1 MDTMRFALLFL
12 FAGVAFAQDPVKE
25 ELIKRGHS
33 HQGEAF
39 DSGPRQKPWVI
50 EGIGSAHFPIT
61 TQNPEVQKWFDQG
74 NALIHSFWFY
84 EAERAF
90 RWCLKLEPENAMAWW
105 GMYRAAENP
114 KRQKE
119 LLKEAVKRKQT
130 VSDRERMYI
139 EASMIVDFEDP
150 LDTRT
155 RAEKNQQYVQALE
168 RIVLKYPEDLEA
180 KSYLGLAVL
189 FQGPRLTPDLI
200 LKDVIAK
207 APMHPGAHH
216 YRIHNWNYLDGE
228 QALDSCAL
236 YSEIA
241 YGIGH
246 AQHMP
251 GHVYA
256 TVGMWQEAAI
266 SMDAATRV
274 EKEYMRTRLIL
285 PWDDWNYSH
294 NANYLSYIH
303 TQLGMADRAISGA
316 RQLLAVAHDP
326 QGNVN
331 DIYSNWGAGAI
342 AMMRALIRFERW
354 DDLLNEKTFEWK
366 SSTQHKAFKAYT
378 ETIAYLAKGQREK
391 AEKAYAEHKALKA
404 DAEKIKNY
412 AFDQNYAIQALE
424 LKGRLELAAG
434 RPIEGLATLTDA
446 AAHEDKLLENQN
458 DPPFY
463 PIYIANL
470 LGDAYLGQKSPALA
484 AQAYERTLKKVRGDG
499 FALAGLVEAY
509 SMLGDQKK
517 AANAMGRLLQVWGD
531 ADAGIKPL
539 ERARSLVPNAKPIDD
554 GPARQRNYIRTSL
567 ERLGPNVWQ
576 DFPAP
581 TLDVNDAKG
590 KQVTLDQYK
599 GKNVLLIFY
608 LGSECAHCIEQLKL
622 VAKKKFDLAGL
633 DTEVLAV
640 SSASIDT
647 NAASQKVGDLPFSLL
662 TDTSFANARRF
673 KSYDDFEDLELHST
687 TLIDKQGR
695 IHWSRIGG
703 DPFTDVDFL
712 LKELARMNASANE
725 GSPRLAAQ

>member
-1 MDTMRFALLFL
+1 MRLALLVL
-12 FAGVAFAQDPVKE
+12 LAASVFAQDRVKE

-61 TQNPEVQKWFDQG
+61 TKNPEVQKWFDQG

-90 RWCLKLEPENAMAWW
+90 RWCLKLEPDNAMAWW
-105 GMYRAAENP
+105 GMSRAVQDP
-114 KRQKE
+114 KRAKDM
-119 LLKEAVKRKQT
+119 LKEAVKRKDK

-139 EASMIVDFEDP
+139 EASMLTDYEDP
-150 LDTRT
+150 LDIRS
-155 RAEKNQQYVQALE
+155 RDQKNTQYIQALE
-168 RIVLKYPEDLEA
+168 RIVMKYPDDLEA
-180 KSYLGLAVL
+180 KSYLGLATL
-189 FQGPRLTPDLI
+189 FRGPRVTPDLI
-200 LKDVIAK
+200 LKEVIAK

-236 YSEIA
+236 YGQIA
-241 YGIGH
+241 SGIGH

-303 TQLGMADRAISGA
+303 TQLGMAERAISGA
-316 RQLLAVAHDP
+316 KQLLAVAHDP

-354 DDLLNEKTFEWK
+354 DDLLNDKTFEWK
-366 SSTQHKAFKAYT
+366 DSTQHKAFRAYT
-378 ETIAYLAKGQREK
+378 QTIAYLAKGDREK
-391 AEKAYAEHKALKA
+391 AEKAYADHKALKA
-404 DAEKIKNY
+404 EAEKVKGY
-412 AFDQNYAIQALE
+412 AFDKNYAIQALE

-434 RPIEGLATLTDA
+434 KPIEGLATLTEA
-446 AAHEDKLLENQN
+446 AAKEDILLDQQN

-470 LGDAYLGQKSPALA
+470 LGNAYLQQKSPALA
-484 AQAYERTLKKVRGDG
+484 VQAFERTLGKVKGDG

-509 SMLGDQKK
+509 SMLGEKAK
-517 AANAMGRLLQVWGD
+517 AANAMGRLLYVWGD
-531 ADAGIKPL
+531 ADAGLKPL
-539 ERARSLVPNAKPIDD
+539 HRARALVPDAKPIDTD
-554 GPARQRNYIRTSL
+554 SPARQRNYMRTSL
-567 ERLGPNVWQ
+567 EKLGPNVWQ
-576 DFPAP
+576 DFMAP
-581 TLDVNDAKG
+581 TLDVTDAKG
-590 KQVTLDQYK
+590 KQVTLDQFK

-608 LGSECAHCIEQLKL
+608 LGSECAHCIDQLKL
-622 VAKKKFDLAGL
+622 VAKKKLDFAGL

-640 SSASIDT
+640 SSATVDT

-662 TDTSFANARRF
+662 SDKAFANARRF

-687 TLIDKQGR
+687 ILIDKQGR
-695 IHWSRIGG
+695 IHWSRTGG

-712 LKELARMNASANE
+712 LKEVARMNRGATASSAS
-725 GSPRLAAQ
+725 GAAQ

>member
-1 MDTMRFALLFL
+1 MRFASVLL
-12 FAGVAFAQDPVKE
+12 AAAAAFAQTSVKE
-25 ELIKRGHS
+25 ELVKRGHS

-50 EGIGSAHFPIT
+50 ERIGSAHFPIT
-61 TQNPEVQKWFDQG
+61 TNNPEVQKWFDQG
-74 NALIHSFWFY
+74 NALLHSFWFY

-114 KRQKE
+114 KRGQQM
-119 LLKEAVKRKQT
+119 LKEALKRKDK

-139 EASMIVDFEDP
+139 EASAIDALEDP

-155 RAEKNQQYVQALE
+155 RDQRNQQYIQAME

-180 KSYLGLAVL
+180 KTYLGLAVL

-236 YSEIA
+236 FGQIA
-241 YGIGH
+241 ASIGH

-251 GHVYA
+251 GHVYS

-274 EKEYMRTRLIL
+274 EKQYMRTRLIL

-303 TQLGMADRAISGA
+303 TQLGMAERAISGA

-354 DDLLNEKTFEWK
+354 DELLDEKTFEWK
-366 SSTQHKAFKAYT
+366 DSTEHKAFKSYT
-378 ETIAYLAKGQREK
+378 RTIAYLAKGDREK
-391 AEKAYAEHKALKA
+391 AEKAYADHKGLKA
-404 DAEKIKNY
+404 EAEKVKAF

-424 LKGRLELAAG
+424 LKGRLELASG
-434 RPIEGLATLTDA
+434 RPIDGLATLTEA
-446 AAHEDKLLENQN
+446 SSKEDKLLDQQN

-470 LGDAYLGQKSPALA
+470 LGRAYLDQKSPALA
-484 AQAYERTLKKVRGDG
+484 VQAYERTLRKVRGDG

-509 SMLGDQKK
+509 SMLGDKEK
-517 AANAMGRLLQVWGD
+517 AAHAMGRLLSVWGD
-531 ADAGIKPL
+531 ADGGLKPL
-539 ERARSLVPNAKPIDD
+539 ERARSLVRSATPIDD
-554 GPARQRNYIRTSL
+554 APAKQRNYIRTSL
-567 ERLGPNVWQ
+567 ETLGPNVWE

-581 TLDVNDAKG
+581 TLDVTDAKG
-590 KQVTLDQYK
+590 QRVTLEQYK

-608 LGSECAHCIEQLKL
+608 LGSECAHCMDQLNL
-622 VAKKKFDLAGL
+622 VGKKKLDLVGL

-640 SSASIDT
+640 SSASVDK
-647 NAASQKVGDLPFSLL
+647 NADSQKAGNLAIALL
-662 TDTSFANARRF
+662 SDKKFENARRF

-687 TLIDKQGR
+687 ILIDKQGR
-695 IHWSRIGG
+695 IHWSRTGG
-703 DPFTDVDFL
+703 DPFTDLDFL
-712 LKELARMNASANE
+712 LKELGRMNRPGA
-725 GSPRLAAQ
+725 